1 MIIKLIPET
10 DMEKARLQE
19 VEHSGV
25 GEFFIFGNKRDNDG
39 TLLDFHDWN
48 GSYRYLIGSIYYFTQ
63 LLSDEQQI
71 KMGQERG
78 PEISLQPQQPPL
90 MLKNNE
96 GKIEQVVKA
105 EDLQKEIDQQK
116 EAAEK
121 ESKKGETIQFPSN
134 AEPIAEEKEEEK
146 SEEAADDKKE

>member
-19 VEHSGV
+19 VEHTGV

-39 TLLDFHDWN
+39 TLMDFHDWN
-48 GSYRYLIGSIYYFTQ
+48 GSYRYLIGSIHYFTQ
-63 LLSDEQQI
+63 LLADEQSM
-71 KMGQERG
+71 KMSQQSG
-78 PEISLQPQQPPL
+78 PEISLQPQAQQPPL

-116 EAAEK
+116 ETAEK
-121 ESKKGETIQFPSN
+121 ESKKGDTIQFPSKDD
-134 AEPIAEEKEEEK
+134 PKEEER